1 MKKRILSVLLVIAL
15 LVTVGIVSAQAK
27 NPGQA
32 VIDAAA
38 ELSFPTYTAAE
49 IAAGVTENGDAIVAN
64 DTPRVSAVCPICGT
78 SQSWRPII
86 GSGNINGGGTKHFY
100 VAVEELNITS
110 KIYSGSSAKTHIVL
124 NGATINANTDSGAF
138 YSDTSSQFAIMGDGN
153 VINTNAGTTAS
164 ALYSRG
170 GNLDVYGGNYSTTGA
185 NSAALLANI
194 GSRTINIYGGT
205 IASDAGVA
213 VKLSSDETIN
223 IYSGTVS
230 GVVQATAGNLNVN
243 GASVDGNV
251 TVNGA
256 SAIVMSGNVDT
267 ITVETGSLNVSGGE
281 IETLNATEG
290 SLAISGGTITTATVT
305 GANVSLSGSPKIT
318 NLDLTGA
325 TTLPITVSALTEGA
339 DIGVKVADGTTVA
352 TGLTAEAAKYFSFV
366 GNALYDLTVDASG
379 NLVPAEKTF
388 ETAEEIMDYA
398 NNHMDFSVS
407 TSQYCPVCKATVSW
421 SKLSSSTGANLN
433 GGGTDP
439 KHYYLD
445 SAGVETTNYF
455 KNGSGSRTTHIH
467 LNNSSLTVTNTD
479 YAFSDYGHY
488 VLMGQGNVT
497 QAGTGTVLKSGGST
511 MKIYGGTYTATDSAS
526 YALQIRSGSTW
537 DIYGGTFNGGVVT
550 MGVTS
555 SAGILNVH
563 DADFNSLTSVG
574 TTAIAGG
581 EITNLSATGGSLTIG
596 GGTITKATV
605 TGANLTL
612 SGKPSITTLDLT
624 GATKLPATI
633 TNLDSKAKIGLKV
646 SGDTVIAENLTAD
659 QAKCFTC
666 DDPNYKMSVD
676 ENGDLVVAMRDF
688 ASIDDVVDYAEN
700 YMFFGYEGGN
710 VTAFCPV
717 CQATVSWAPRDA
729 AYGLNINGGG
739 NKHLYIAQETWS
751 TSGKI
756 YTGSGSTHLNLNGA
770 TITANHDSGVFYSQS
785 SDTSFGDG
793 GFSVMGAG
801 TVIQNGSGYVFF
813 VNNSGYLNVY
823 GGNYTN
829 ANGKIF
835 YSQSENATLTVGG
848 GTFNGD
854 STFSEGNLNILGGFD
869 GKIKMNGVGGASAS
883 YADDATINCDV
894 DGVVIDVYGRANV
907 TVGGTGAVKIMDS
920 KNMETVN
927 AAVSSYGKVIVNNPN
942 AVAADNY
949 IQLSERSGK
958 VSFHYYSAKVSGVSL
973 KPGSEKIGMYFNGT
987 WTLDSVLRKIADVGI
1002 VVSTK
1007 EQPTETFFENYL
1019 NAQAGDHKFY
1029 FYSYSASDVPNGTSK
1044 TGVLVNGIMKNPA
1057 DPARYEINSN
1067 NGLNGKLYSAAYVMI
1082 PSETEDEADCI
1093 LKVSA
1098 PVEGK
1103 TTQTVYSVLN
1113 LFDDNETAFT
1123 ANKDALTALYT
1134 KWQNSMATWAFDRIG
1149 VKEQ

>member
-1 MKKRILSVLLVIAL
+1 MKKRIFSLLMVVAL
-15 LVTVGIVSAQAK
+15 LVTVGIVAAQAD
-27 NPGQA
+27 NTA
-32 VIDAAA
+32 DAAQIIA
-38 ELSFPTYTAAE
+38 AAKEMSFPYTAQGE
-49 IAAGVTENGDAIVAN
+49 EAAK
-64 DTPRVSAVCPICGT
+64 VSAPCPVCGGT
-78 SQSWRPII
+78 SNQTWGALSTITTSEAL
-86 GSGNINGGGTKHFY
+86 GGGGTQHWYADKEEIATSLVYRNLGGTVHVFLNGSAISSDTASY
-100 VAVEELNITS
+100 VFGSAKYMSIFGNGTVTNTGSGCALKNGGNRIDIYGGTYNAEGYHTVQTWNTTAELNI
-110 KIYSGSSAKTHIVL
+110 
-124 NGATINANTDSGAF
+124 
-138 YSDTSSQFAIMGDGN
+138 
-153 VINTNAGTTAS
+153 
-164 ALYSRG
+164 
-170 GNLDVYGGNYSTTGA
+170 YGGVFESTGSNYAFHDAGGTV
-185 NSAALLANI
+185 
-194 GSRTINIYGGT
+194 NIYGGT
-205 IASDAGVA
+205 FEAQESNGLAIYREAKSFSDVSKYNMTIAAEVGKVKSEKGSITVVAGA
-213 VKLSSDETIN
+213 DITELT
-223 IYSGTVS
+223 
-230 GVVQATAGNLNVN
+230 ATAG
-243 GASVDGNV
+243 SVSV
-251 TVNGA
+251 T
-256 SAIVMSGNVDT
+256 
-267 ITVETGSLNVSGGE
+267 GGKVA
-281 IETLNATEG
+281 TLA
-290 SLAISGGTITTATVT
+290 VT

-352 TGLTAEAAKYFSFV
+352 TDLTAEDAKYFSFV

-445 SAGVETTNYF
+445 SAGVETTNYY

-526 YALQIRSGSTW
+526 YALQIRNGSTW

-550 MGVTS
+550 MGVTN

-574 TTAIAGG
+574 TTTVVGG
-581 EITNLSATGGSLTIG
+581 EITNLSATGGSLTVS
-596 GGTITKATV
+596 GGTITKAAV
-605 TGANLTL
+605 TGASLTL

-646 SGDTVIAENLTAD
+646 SGDAVIAENLTAE

-666 DDPNYKMSVD
+666 DDPTYKMSVD
-676 ENGDLVVAMRDF
+676 ENGDLVVTMRDF
-688 ASIDDVVDYAEN
+688 DSIDDVVDYAEN
-700 YMFFGYEGGN
+700 YMFFGYEGGD
-710 VTAFCPV
+710 VSAFCPV
-717 CQATVSWAPRDA
+717 CKANVTWAPRDA

-739 NKHLYIAQETWS
+739 NKHLYISQETWS

-756 YTGSGSTHLNLNGA
+756 FTGSGSTHLNLNGA

-785 SDTSFGDG
+785 SDTSYGDG

-801 TVIQNGSGYVFF
+801 TVTQNGSGYVFF

-854 STFSEGNLNILGGFD
+854 SSFSEGNLNILGGFG

-883 YADDATINCDV
+883 YDDDATINCNV

-949 IQLSERSGK
+949 IQLSERSDK
-958 VSFHYYSAKVSGVSL
+958 VSFHYYTAKVSGVSL
-973 KPGSEKIGMYFNGT
+973 KPGSEKIGMYFSGT
-987 WTLDSVLRKIADVGI
+987 WTLDSVLRKRADVGI

-1019 NAQAGDHKFY
+1019 NAQAGEHKFY
-1029 FYSYSASDVPNGTSK
+1029 FYSYNAAEVPNGTSK

-1067 NGLNGKLYSAAYVMI
+1067 NGLNGKIYSAAYVMI
-1082 PSETEDEADCI
+1082 PSETDDEADCI

-1113 LFDDNETAFT
+1113 LFDDSETAFT
-1123 ANKDALTALYT
+1123 ANEDALTALYT

-1149 VKEQ
+1149 VTEQ